1 MRAFEYANPS
11 TVKQALSLLGSNWDD
26 AAVLAGGTDLLS
38 LMKDNLVEPRR
49 LVNVK
54 GVHDLG
60 GVAAVNGGL
69 RIGAIATLAELVEHR
84 QQLSEFPAIL
94 LAAEGVMSPQ
104 IRNMGTVGGDLLQRP
119 RCWYFRNG
127 FGLLARDSQG
137 RSLVPN
143 GDNRYH
149 AIFGNSGPAYFV
161 SPSSLAPPLVALGAR
176 VRLEGPKGGR
186 EIAVAELFRTPQN
199 ENEREHTIE
208 PNEVLTE
215 IVIPSSARGLRSAT
229 YDVRERQF
237 LDWPLATASVALRL
251 QGERVSEARVVLG
264 QVAPIP
270 WRVEAAER
278 ALTGQTLN
286 EATAAKAGDAA
297 VEDAHPLSKNG
308 YKVQLARVAVK
319 RALLALASQRS

>member
-11 TVKQALSLLGSNWDD
+11 TVKQTLSLLGSNWDD

-69 RIGAIATLAELVEHR
+69 RIGAIATFTELVEHR

-176 VRLEGPKGGR
+176 VRLEGRKAGVKSRWPSCFAHRKTKTSGN
-186 EIAVAELFRTPQN
+186 T
-199 ENEREHTIE
+199 
-208 PNEVLTE
+208 
-215 IVIPSSARGLRSAT
+215 PSSRMRSS
-229 YDVRERQF
+229 
-237 LDWPLATASVALRL
+237 PRL
-251 QGERVSEARVVLG
+251 SSPR
-264 QVAPIP
+264 
-270 WRVEAAER
+270 
-278 ALTGQTLN
+278 
-286 EATAAKAGDAA
+286 
-297 VEDAHPLSKNG
+297 
-308 YKVQLARVAVK
+308 ARVACA
-319 RALLALASQRS
+319 ALPTTFASASSWTGRWRPRRSRCGCKGSE